1 MNLPLRRTIL
11 LVLSTVLVGCQIN
24 ANATIISMNP
34 LLLTSPPTTI
44 SMEALT
50 SRIDLDDLIELSNE
64 NDPYLLYVGNPTCS
78 SCLQFQPVLLDWIAT
93 SKAMVYYL
101 DTLEHLHHLSMF
113 QEEFPNYFPEGFSTP
128 TLFIL
133 NGEERIHRIPS
144 HQAFY
149 NIQRFRALMLD
160 YVSISSEVN

>member
-1 MNLPLRRTIL
+1 MRLTLQKSML
-11 LVLSTVLVGCQIN
+11 MVLSTVLMGCQIN
-24 ANATIISMNP
+24 ANTTTIAINP
-34 LLLTSPPTTI
+34 LLVTSPPTTF
-44 SMEALT
+44 SMDALT
-50 SRIDLDDLIELSNE
+50 TRIDLDDLVELAND

-113 QEEFPNYFPEGFSTP
+113 QEAFPNYFPEGFTTP

-133 NGEERIHRIPS
+133 SGVERIHRIS
-144 HQAFY
+144 SNQAFY
-149 NIQRFRALMLD
+149 NLQRFQALMIN
-160 YVSISSEVN
+160 YVSVSSDLT

>member
-1 MNLPLRRTIL
+1 MRLTLPKSIL
-11 LVLSTVLVGCQIN
+11 LVLSTVLMGCQIN
-24 ANATIISMNP
+24 ANTTTIAINS
-34 LLLTSPPTTI
+34 LLVTSPPTTI
-44 SMEALT
+44 SMDALT
-50 SRIDLDDLIELSNE
+50 TRIDLDDLIELANK

-113 QEEFPNYFPEGFSTP
+113 QEAFPTYFPEGFTTP

-133 NGEERIHRIPS
+133 SGVERIHRIS
-144 HQAFY
+144 SNQAFY
-149 NIQRFRALMLD
+149 NIQRFQSLMFD
-160 YVSISSEVN
+160 YVSISSD

>member
-1 MNLPLRRTIL
+1 MRLTLPKSIL
-11 LVLSTVLVGCQIN
+11 LVLSTVLMGCQIN
-24 ANATIISMNP
+24 ANTTTIAMNP
-34 LLLTSPPTTI
+34 LLVTSPPTTI
-44 SMEALT
+44 SMDALT
-50 SRIDLDDLIELSNE
+50 SRIDLDDLIELANK

-113 QEEFPNYFPEGFSTP
+113 QEAFPTYFPEGFTTP

-133 NGEERIHRIPS
+133 SGVERIHRIS
-144 HQAFY
+144 SNQAFY
-149 NIQRFRALMLD
+149 NIQRFQSLMFD
-160 YVSISSEVN
+160 YVSISSD

>member
-1 MNLPLRRTIL
+1 MTLTLRKTIL

-24 ANATIISMNP
+24 TNATIIAMNSR
-34 LLLTSPPTTI
+34 LLTSPPTTI

-50 SRIDLDDLIELSNE
+50 TRIDLDDLIELSND
-64 NDPYLLYVGNPTCS
+64 NDPYLLYLGNPTCS
-78 SCLQFQPVLLDWIAT
+78 SCLQFQPVFLDWIAT

-101 DTLEHLHHLSMF
+101 DTLEHLHDLSMF

-144 HQAFY
+144 NQAFY

-160 YVSISSEVN
+160 YVSVSSEVN

>member
-1 MNLPLRRTIL
+1 MRLTLPKSIL
-11 LVLSTVLVGCQIN
+11 LVLSTVLMGCQIN
-24 ANATIISMNP
+24 SNTTTIAMNS
-34 LLLTSPPTTI
+34 LLVTSSPTTI
-44 SMEALT
+44 SMDALT
-50 SRIDLDDLIELSNE
+50 TRIDLDDLIELANK

-113 QEEFPNYFPEGFSTP
+113 QEAFPTYFPEGFTTP

-133 NGEERIHRIPS
+133 SGVERIHRIS
-144 HQAFY
+144 SNQAFY
-149 NIQRFRALMLD
+149 NIQRFQSLMFD
-160 YVSISSEVN
+160 YVSISSD

>member
-1 MNLPLRRTIL
+1 MRLTLPKSIL
-11 LVLSTVLVGCQIN
+11 LVLSTVLMGCQIN
-24 ANATIISMNP
+24 ANTTTIAMNP
-34 LLLTSPPTTI
+34 LLVTSPPTTI
-44 SMEALT
+44 SMDALT
-50 SRIDLDDLIELSNE
+50 TRIDLDDLIELANK

-113 QEEFPNYFPEGFSTP
+113 QEAFPTYFPEGFTTP

-133 NGEERIHRIPS
+133 SGVERIHRIS
-144 HQAFY
+144 SNQAFY
-149 NIQRFRALMLD
+149 NIQRFQSLMFD
-160 YVSISSEVN
+160 YVSISSD

>member
-1 MNLPLRRTIL
+1 MRLTLQKNIL
-11 LVLSTVLVGCQIN
+11 LVLSTVLMGCQIN
-24 ANATIISMNP
+24 ANTTTIAMNP

-44 SMEALT
+44 SMDALT
-50 SRIDLDDLIELSNE
+50 TRIDLDDLIELANK

-113 QEEFPNYFPEGFSTP
+113 QEAFPDYFPEGFSTP

-133 NGEERIHRIPS
+133 SGVERIHRIS
-144 HQAFY
+144 YNQAFY
-149 NIQRFRALMLD
+149 NIQRFQALMLD
-160 YVSISSEVN
+160 YVSISSD

>member
-1 MNLPLRRTIL
+1 MRLTLPKSIL
-11 LVLSTVLVGCQIN
+11 LVLSTVLMGCQIN
-24 ANATIISMNP
+24 ANTTTIAMNP
-34 LLLTSPPTTI
+34 LLVTSPPTTI
-44 SMEALT
+44 SMDALT
-50 SRIDLDDLIELSNE
+50 TRIDLDDLIELANK

-113 QEEFPNYFPEGFSTP
+113 QEAFPDYFPEGFSTP

-133 NGEERIHRIPS
+133 SGVERIHRIS
-144 HQAFY
+144 YNQAFY
-149 NIQRFRALMLD
+149 NIQRFQALMLD
-160 YVSISSEVN
+160 YVSISSD